1 MRDEFVG
8 RLTQMAERDARIM
21 LVTGDLGFGVL
32 TEFARR
38 FPRQFVNAGV
48 AEQNMTS
55 LATGLALEGYI
66 VFTYS
71 IANFAFMRC
80 LEQIRNDAAYHR
92 ANVNVVAIG
101 GGLSYGQL
109 GVSHHATEDISIMR
123 AIPELMVVCPGD
135 AWEAAEA
142 AEAVAQ
148 QPGASYIR
156 LDRSSAQRMEQPGD
170 QFILGKARIVRTGT
184 DVALLAAG
192 GILSVAHE
200 AASQLALEGIQCQV
214 ISMHTLKPFD
224 EEAVLDAARQTSGIV
239 TLEEHTVD
247 GGLGSAVA
255 ERLLEQSCIPGF
267 FYRVGLRG
275 DFPSVVGSQAY
286 LRQLYGLDAASV
298 AVVVANLVRGLS
310 ASGRRQL
317 AA

>member
-38 FPRQFVNAGV
+38 FPRQFINAGV

-55 LATGLALEGYI
+55 LAAGLALEGYI

-92 ANVNVVAIG
+92 ANVNVVAVG
-101 GGLSYGQL
+101 GGFSYGQL
-109 GVSHHATEDISIMR
+109 GVSHHATEDLSIMR
-123 AIPELMVVCPGD
+123 AIPELTVMCPGD

-142 AEAVAQ
+142 AEAVAYRA
-148 QPGASYIR
+148 GASYIR
-156 LDRSSAQRMEQPGD
+156 LDRSSAERIEQPGEL
-170 QFILGKARIVRTGT
+170 FELGKARTIRAGT
-184 DVALLAAG
+184 DATLLSAG
-192 GILSVAHE
+192 GMLSIARE
-200 AASQLALEGIQCQV
+200 AAAQLALAGIQCQV
-214 ISMHTLKPFD
+214 TSVHTLVPFD
-224 EEAVLDAARQTSGIV
+224 ESAILEAARRTGGIV
-239 TLEEHTVD
+239 TLEEHTVE

-255 ERLLEQSCIPGF
+255 ERLLERGCMPGF
-267 FYRVGLRG
+267 FHRIGLRG

-286 LRQLYGLDAASV
+286 LRLLYGLDAHSV
-298 AVVVANLVRGLS
+298 AVTVARLVERGS
-310 ASGRRQL
+310 AGGRRQL

>member
-8 RLTQMAERDARIM
+8 RLTQLAQRDPRIM

-32 TEFARR
+32 TDFAQRL
-38 FPRQFVNAGV
+38 PRQFINAGV
-48 AEQNMTS
+48 AEQNMIS

-101 GGLSYGQL
+101 GGFSYGQL
-109 GVSHHATEDISIMR
+109 GVSHHATEDLSIMR
-123 AIPELMVVCPGD
+123 AIPEMTVVCPGD

-142 AEAVAQ
+142 AEAVAYRI
-148 QPGASYIR
+148 GASYLR
-156 LDRSSAQRMEQPGD
+156 LDRSSGEMTNQPGER
-170 QFILGKARIVRTGT
+170 FELGKARTLRAGA
-184 DVALLAAG
+184 DVTLLTAG
-192 GILSVAHE
+192 GMLSVARE
-200 AASQLALEGIQCQV
+200 AAAQLALEGIQCQV
-214 ISMHTLKPFD
+214 TSMHTLAPFD
-224 EEAVLDAARQTSGIV
+224 NATVLAASRRTGGVV
-239 TLEEHTVD
+239 TLEEHTVE

-255 ERLLEQSCIPGF
+255 ERLLEQNCIPGF
-267 FYRVGLRG
+267 FHRIGLRG
-275 DFPSVVGSQAY
+275 DFPSVVGSQTY
-286 LRQLYGLDAASV
+286 LRRLYGLDARSV
-298 AVVVANLVRGLS
+298 AVTVANLVECRS
-310 ASGRRQL
+310 AASRAQL